1 MLTAMEDTELVQTGI
16 GLLASV
22 YRLRRNL
29 RDGNDE
35 SGSSGYPE
43 LLEGAFDFTMT
54 ADMNVP
60 AEHVA
65 DVQHIVNQA
74 VDQLAHRQEAVMRG
88 LLMGFVKV
96 VEAYEEEQPE
106 PDVLEVLQQLSL
118 EVATAPPED

>member
-35 SGSSGYPE
+35 SGSSRYPE

-60 AEHVA
+60 EEHVA